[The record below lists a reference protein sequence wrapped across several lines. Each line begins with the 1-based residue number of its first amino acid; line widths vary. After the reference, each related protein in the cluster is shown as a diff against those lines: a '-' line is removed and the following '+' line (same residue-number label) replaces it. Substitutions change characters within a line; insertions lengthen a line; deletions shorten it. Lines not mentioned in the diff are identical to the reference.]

1 MLGIINLIYKL
12 YHFIADIQLRGD
24 PTSLVPQLLLM
35 RTHNHGSFQSVEI
48 TKLLYHMKTLEIT
61 ATRSQK
67 NILKLLKHKQR
78 LSKLKTQISSWS
90 QHEIED
96 LWNAGLCCR
105 SPAF

>member
-1 MLGIINLIYKL
+1 MQGIINLIYML

-24 PTSLVPQLLLM
+24 PTECKLYLATLSSLVSNNVTLLVP
-35 RTHNHGSFQSVEI
+35 HNHGSFQSVD
-48 TKLLYHMKTLEIT
+48 TDHK
-61 ATRSQK
+61 RSQK